1 MLYPWGGGPRRPA
14 ITEGYGHGE
23 ADMRIS
29 VIVPVIL
36 PALIGVA
43 FCHAADTK
51 KPAAKAAA
59 PRRLR
64 FEGWKKLTDRDMPPT
79 AKMTDVAAA
88 GDHIFA
94 VSSHGGFYH
103 ILGGQLRRLSTPL
116 GQPLQVVW
124 AKGPREVYAAG
135 KGGTVLF
142 YDGKTVRPLGKPVGT
157 VKRRYHPSVAPRDT
171 PVEPTH
177 VWASSS
183 KDVYVAARKGALLH
197 YDGTQW
203 REVDLGPVEAIVPD
217 RSELGA
223 HVVHAVV
230 GPVWGQSPQKVWVG
244 RSKLPS
250 GARRPRELFRGGK
263 LPSRQPLRAGLQ
275 VWHFD
280 GKQWRTLG
288 TTLPWEPFDNLGRSP
303 YHPEVL
309 RSGDGHVTRFD
320 NAIHRWCEDK
330 WQLVA
335 KLPPV
340 RAGARAW
347 SHWTAAAGNTFLI
360 KAGSWGVYA
369 GGEWVGEPVSSPGVG
384 GSERKIALA
393 DDGTVAMLNHA
404 GANFVYLGRIDLKLA
419 RTIALS
425 TPAAAPTGGEVVHL
439 WPESVLGPE
448 AVKSAEKISVHAKG
462 DGKITKITNVTN
474 PTITICKPTKAADT
488 GAAVIVCPGGGYG
501 ILAYDLE
508 GTEIVEWLNGLGV
521 TGIILKYRVPRQ
533 RDAAF
538 KDAQRA
544 VSIVRSRAA
553 AWKIDPKRI
562 GILGFSA
569 GGHLAARAC
578 TNFKKRSYEAVD
590 KHDEAACRPDFAV
603 LIYPAYLGTAALD
616 RAALPVATDTPST
629 FIAIAF
635 NDKFTVGALH
645 YFAALKQA
653 TVRSE
658 LHVYQFGGHGCG
670 LRKTDANMTTWPQH
684 CARWLRGLKVIK

>member
-1 MLYPWGGGPRRPA
+1 
-14 ITEGYGHGE
+14 
-23 ADMRIS
+23 MRKS
-29 VIVPVIL
+29 VIVLVML
-36 PALIGVA
+36 PALVGVA
-43 FCHAADTK
+43 LCRAADTK

-59 PRRLR
+59 AKRLR
-64 FEGWKKLTDRDMPPT
+64 FEGWQKLTDKEMPPK
-79 AKMTDVAAA
+79 AKMTDVSAA
-88 GDHIFA
+88 GDRVFA
-94 VSSHGGFYH
+94 VSSHGGFYQVRDGKLH
-103 ILGGQLRRLSTPL
+103 RLCAPL
-116 GQPLQVVW
+116 GSPLQVVW
-124 AKGPREVYAAG
+124 AKGPGEVYAAG
-135 KGGTVLF
+135 RGGVVLF
-142 YDGKTVRPLGKPVGT
+142 HDGKTVRPLGKPIGT
-157 VKRRYHPSVAPRDT
+157 IKRRYHPSVAPRDT

-177 VWASSS
+177 VWASSP
-183 KDVYVAARKGALLH
+183 KDVYVAARQGALLH

-203 REVDLGPVEAIVPD
+203 RQVDLGPVEAIVAD
-217 RSELGA
+217 RTRLGA
-223 HVVHAVV
+223 HVAHAVV

-244 RSKLPS
+244 RSRLPS
-250 GARRPRELFRGGK
+250 GAARPRELLLRGR
-263 LPSRQPLRAGLQ
+263 PPWAGMQ
-275 VWHFD
+275 IWRFD
-280 GKQWRTLG
+280 GKRWRPLDA
-288 TTLPWEPFDNLGRSP
+288 TLPGEPFENLGRSP
-303 YHPEVL
+303 YFPEVL
-309 RSGDGHVTRFD
+309 RSGGCHVTRFD

-330 WQLVA
+330 WQLVV
-335 KLPPV
+335 KLPLV
-340 RAGARAW
+340 RAGGRAW

-360 KAGSWGVYA
+360 KAGSWRVYA
-369 GGEWVGEPVSSPGVG
+369 GGEWVGEAVSLPGVG

-404 GANFVYLGRIDLKLA
+404 GANVVYLGRIDLKLA
-419 RTIALS
+419 RAIALS
-425 TPAAAPTGGEVVHL
+425 APAAAPTGGKVVHL
-439 WPESVLGPE
+439 WPESLLGPD
-448 AVKSAEKISVHAKG
+448 AVKSAEKVSVQAKS
-462 DGKITKITNVTN
+462 DGKITKITNVTS

-508 GTEIVEWLNGLGV
+508 GTEIVEWLSGLGV

-533 RDAAF
+533 RDEAF

-553 AWKIDPKRI
+553 QWKIDPKRI

-603 LIYPAYLGTAALD
+603 LIYPAYLGTAELD
-616 RAALPVATDTPST
+616 RATLPVAADTPST

-645 YFAALKQA
+645 YFTALKQA
-653 TVRSE
+653 QVRSE

-670 LRKTDANMTTWPQH
+670 LRKTDANVTTWPQH